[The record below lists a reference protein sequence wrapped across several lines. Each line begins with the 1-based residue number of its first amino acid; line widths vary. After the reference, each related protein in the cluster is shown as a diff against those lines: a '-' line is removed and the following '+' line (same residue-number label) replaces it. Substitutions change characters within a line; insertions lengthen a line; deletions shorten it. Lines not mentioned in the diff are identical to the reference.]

1 MVCIDKSIIL
11 GNNKHL
17 TLSYKVMIT
26 IKHFTASWCQPCKH
40 LTPVMDELRR
50 ENPSVGYQKIDIDS
64 NPDVAQRYG
73 VRAVPTIIFEKNG
86 TVVQQVVGVNQKSYY
101 QSIIKSI

>member
-1 MVCIDKSIIL
+1 
-11 GNNKHL
+11 
-17 TLSYKVMIT
+17 MIT

-40 LTPVMDELRR
+40 LAPVMDELIR
-50 ENPSVGYQKIDIDS
+50 ENPSVAYQKIDIDS
-64 NPDVAQRYG
+64 NADVAQQYG